1 MTGSTDLGL
10 PLASAPRRRPAAVLA
25 TLAALAVFALLLAV
39 SIGTAGPGPGAVWRE
54 LLAGSDPLVEALVLD
69 LRLPRALNAF
79 GAGAALALA
88 GVCMQVLLRNPLA
101 DPYVLGVSGGAAVA
115 ALGAMLLGLGMLA
128 VQVGAI
134 GGALAATLLVFTLA
148 RGSDLGAGAW
158 TPSRLLLTGV
168 VLAAGFGALV
178 SLLLALGDATQLR
191 GMLFWL
197 MGDLSFAGAP
207 WALLGVAL
215 LAVPLGLAFA
225 RPLNVLS
232 RGELQAEL
240 LGVPT
245 RALRIGLY
253 VAASVLTAVTVTS
266 VGTIGFVGLV
276 TPHLVRL
283 ALGADHRWVIPAA
296 ALAGGTLVVVAD
308 LLARTAFAP
317 RMLPVG
323 ALTALVGVPLFL
335 ALMRRTRAAG

>member
-1 MTGSTDLGL
+1 MSTL
-10 PLASAPRRRPAAVLA
+10 PTPRRARQSIALLAVLA
-25 TLAALAVFALLLAV
+25 AAAIVLAV
-39 SIGTAGPGPGAVWRE
+39 STGSAGPGPVALWRE
-54 LLAGSDPLVEALVLD
+54 LAAGHDPLAHALVLE

-79 GAGAALALA
+79 GAGALLALA

-115 ALGAMLLGLGMLA
+115 ALGAMLLGLGALA

-134 GGALAATLLVFTLA
+134 GGALGATLLVFALA
-148 RGSDLGAGAW
+148 HGRGSW
-158 TPSRLLLTGV
+158 TSARLLLTGV
-168 VLAAGFGALV
+168 VLAAGFGAV
-178 SLLLALGDATQLR
+178 VALLLSLGDPTRLR

-197 MGDLSFAGAP
+197 MGDLAYAGSP
-207 WALLGVAL
+207 VWLLTLAAI
-215 LAVPLGLAFA
+215 AVPAGMLCA
-225 RPLNVLS
+225 RPLNVLA
-232 RGELQAEL
+232 RGEVQAEM

-245 RALRIGLY
+245 RRLRIALY
-253 VAASVLTAVTVTS
+253 FAASVLTAATVTS

-283 ALGADHRWVIPAA
+283 ALGADHRWVVPAA

-308 LLARTAFAP
+308 WLARTAFAP

-335 ALMRRTRAAG
+335 LLMRRARQVG